1 MRVFNTLKWAVIPLA
16 VSLTGCSILGGA
28 VKGNPATL
36 LAYISMQSLDQV
48 SVVSLIQRTPTGDA
62 IPAGS
67 APANMAINP
76 RSDREYLYV
85 ANHSTNT
92 VSFLNLRTRQMEV
105 AVSSG
110 DRPWDLAIDPDGR
123 NLYVTNTGS
132 KTVALIDTES
142 RSRVKEFTFEASAYP
157 NFMPRGVAT
166 HPISSTSS
174 RRTEAYVISEGNAN
188 TPSAPAGEIV
198 VLKGQQTGNKFTIS
212 GGTKLWKGAVTADG
226 NRLLVTDRGRATLWS
241 VDLGT
246 GAATPITLTSP
257 AWDVVVSSSLD
268 KPAAFVSLPDI
279 GSVAAIDLSTNTAG
293 TPQGVTPPGSG
304 NKVRQPQAL
313 ALNGQGTELWAAL
326 YGSNEVVVFPQL
338 DGTTFGTA
346 SGPRLV
352 NYSYTPGQTGAP
364 EDIVLGRGVQ

>member
-1 MRVFNTLKWAVIPLA
+1 
-16 VSLTGCSILGGA
+16 
-28 VKGNPATL
+28 

-48 SVVSLIQRTPTGDA
+48 SVVSLIQRTPSGDA

-92 VSFLNLRTRQMEV
+92 VSFLNVRTRQKEV
-105 AVSSG
+105 AVASG
-110 DRPWDLAIDPDGR
+110 ERPWDVAVTPDGR
-123 NLYVTNTGS
+123 YLYVTNIGD
-132 KTVALIDTES
+132 KTVAMIDVET
-142 RSRVKEFTFEASAYP
+142 RSRVKPFTFEPSAYP
-157 NFMPRGVAT
+157 NFSPRGVAT
-166 HPISSTSS
+166 HPITTPAENP
-174 RRTEAYVISEGNAN
+174 RRTEAYVISEGVAN
-188 TPSAPAGEIV
+188 SAGEVV
-198 VLKGQQTGNKFTIS
+198 VLKGQQTG
-212 GGTKLWKGAVTADG
+212 TKYTVNGAGQLWKGAVTADG
-226 NRLLVTDRGRATLWS
+226 NRLLVTDRRVSTLWS
-241 VDLGT
+241 IDLAT

-257 AWDVVVSSSLD
+257 AWDVVVSGNSQ

-279 GSVAAIDLSTNTAG
+279 GSIAAIDLSTNTADRPQSV
-293 TPQGVTPPGSG
+293 TPQGAGT
-304 NKVRQPQAL
+304 KTRQPQAL
-313 ALNGQGTELWAAL
+313 ALNSQGTELWAAL